1 MSIKSDK
8 RFLIPPIVN
17 DEIIAKRRD
26 ISANGELNLSCKLRA
41 CRRALSFWK
50 KEGYSMPN
58 IWFKCWRKVWSV
70 FNPKVTRVSLLRI
83 RSRKSSLRFTE
94 MTRKGEINS
103 KFFHESVK
111 ANIIRIRLSKLFDP
125 NGVKQCSDAAK
136 RELVVEYFQNFLNL
150 QIQ

>member
-50 KEGYSMPN
+50 KKAIQCQIYDS
-58 IWFKCWRKVWSV
+58 SV
-70 FNPKVTRVSLLRI
+70 GEKFGVFSIPKLL
-83 RSRKSSLRFTE
+83 
-94 MTRKGEINS
+94 
-103 KFFHESVK
+103 V
-111 ANIIRIRLSKLFDP
+111 
-125 NGVKQCSDAAK
+125 
-136 RELVVEYFQNFLNL
+136 
-150 QIQ
+150 